1 MNAAKLKKLA
11 KLEEKQRNLGIFCPK
26 YLPKNVRNTVFCPNS
41 MSEIQMSE
49 TFDNVRSETKE
60 APLVGRTTKSVLISS
75 K

>member
-1 MNAAKLKKLA
+1 MNAAKLEKIGKIRG
-11 KLEEKQRNLGIFCPK
+11 KTEEFGHFLSEIFAQKRPK
-26 YLPKNVRNTVFCPNS
+26 YCFCPNS